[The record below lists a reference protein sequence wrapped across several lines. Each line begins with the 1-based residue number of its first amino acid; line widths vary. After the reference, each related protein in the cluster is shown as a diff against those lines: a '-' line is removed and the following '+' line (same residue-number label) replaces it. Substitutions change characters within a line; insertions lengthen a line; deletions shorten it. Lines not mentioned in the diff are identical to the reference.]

1 MSRRDRVRERES
13 QTEVQRESQTE
24 EPGTEPARD
33 LTKEPVPGKAP
44 DRPTKLSRKTWV
56 GVLKRTVKQFN
67 DDNLSDWA
75 AALTYYSILSIFPGL
90 LVLIS
95 AVSLLGSS
103 TKKAILDNI
112 TQLTP
117 PGAVQDTLKSVMGQL
132 EKGQHAAG
140 ILAVVGLAGAL
151 WSASGYVS
159 AFMRAANAV
168 YDVPEGR
175 PFWKM
180 LPLRVGITL
189 AVGTLLAA
197 ASLSMVLTG
206 RFAEQV
212 GKLLGIGQ
220 TAVTVWGYA
229 KWPALLLV
237 LMIVLA
243 ILYYA
248 SPNARQTGF
257 RWISPGSVLAVVLWL
272 AASAGFALY
281 VANFAS
287 YNRVYGALGAVITFL
302 VWLWLSNIAVLL
314 GAEFDAE
321 LERGRAIEGGLP
333 EGEEPFLALRD
344 DRKVKNH
351 RDADLT

>member
-1 MSRRDRVRERES
+1 MSRQDRVRERGS
-13 QTEVQRESQTE
+13 DTGK
-24 EPGTEPARD
+24 PDTEPARD
-33 LTKEPVPGKAP
+33 LTAEPVPGKAP
-44 DRPTKLSRKTWV
+44 DKPTELSRSSWF
-56 GVLKRTVKQFN
+56 GVLKRTVEQFN
-67 DDNLSDWA
+67 EDKLGDWA
-75 AALTYYSILSIFPGL
+75 AALTYYAILSIFPGL
-90 LVLIS
+90 LVLVS
-95 AVSLLGSS
+95 AFSLLGSS
-103 TKKAILDNI
+103 TKNAMLQNI

-117 PGAVQDTLKSVMGQL
+117 SGAVRNTLESVMGQL
-132 EKGQHAAG
+132 EQGQHAAG

-180 LPLRVGITL
+180 LPLRVGITV
-189 AVGTLLAA
+189 AVGTLLAV

-220 TAVTVWGYA
+220 TTVQVWGYA

-257 RWISPGSVLAVVLWL
+257 RWISPGSVLAVLLWL

-321 LERGRAIEGGLP
+321 LLRGRAIEGGLP
-333 EGEEPFLALRD
+333 EDQEPFLALRD
-344 DRKVKNH
+344 DRKVKDH
-351 RDADLT
+351 GDPDLT